1 MRGKIFISYRRD
13 DSASLALGIYQFLER
28 QFGRNNVFIDVDMQ
42 AGAKFPDLLERRL
55 GECKILLALIGP
67 RWLDAR
73 DDAGNRRLDDPN
85 DWVRLEIARALKR
98 GITVIPVR
106 VEGANLPKKST
117 SPADIQRLL
126 DNQAAV
132 VTTAGFRNE
141 MAGLAHDIRPISNH
155 FLKLIWIAAAVSMLL
170 LAMWLG
176 IQFVE
181 WRNHQKVQ
189 ATLPPGSYVSSCN
202 SCKFDGRYLSCNCRR
217 SGGKW
222 QRTTLDWG
230 ACGGTVENIQS
241 VLTCYR

>member
-98 GITVIPVR
+98 GITVR
-106 VEGANLPKKST
+106 FASRAQT
-117 SPADIQRLL
+117 
-126 DNQAAV
+126 
-132 VTTAGFRNE
+132 
-141 MAGLAHDIRPISNH
+141 
-155 FLKLIWIAAAVSMLL
+155 FLKS
-170 LAMWLG
+170 
-176 IQFVE
+176 
-181 WRNHQKVQ
+181 RPH
-189 ATLPPGSYVSSCN
+189 
-202 SCKFDGRYLSCNCRR
+202 RR
-217 SGGKW
+217 TFS
-222 QRTTLDWG
+222 
-230 ACGGTVENIQS
+230 ACSIIRRPS
-241 VLTCYR
+241 

>member
-13 DSASLALGIYQFLER
+13 DSASLALGICQFLER

-132 VTTAGFRNE
+132 VTTAGFSNE

-155 FLKLIWIAAAVSMLL
+155 FLKLIWIAGAVSALSPRQPPL
-170 LAMWLG
+170 SALRA
-176 IQFVE
+176 
-181 WRNHQKVQ
+181 Q
-189 ATLPPGSYVSSCN
+189 ARSLNARTSSSSNKRPRPHADDHGSFESL
-202 SCKFDGRYLSCNCRR
+202 R
-217 SGGKW
+217 
-222 QRTTLDWG
+222 
-230 ACGGTVENIQS
+230 
-241 VLTCYR
+241 